1 MADFGESIDDSELR
15 RQLMHYTGREVGPI
29 TTTTRSFYVK
39 KLNNL
44 ICAQS
49 KESASMRSKF
59 QNPRHEPPISKKPYN
74 SNGFS
79 SDRPRSLSTK
89 GFSSDESDGEFSSRP
104 PKSSRLFD
112 GASKFSLTRPSL
124 RSSASSKYLSTN
136 SGHRAEGQSNGWT
149 VHKNHKT
156 KSSDAVKS
164 SGTRPEPDG
173 VSQNISLFVLAA
185 GGLFFMTVAYV
196 YIYWGYNAIVFN
208 DPRDSFIICP
218 KNANSSDVCVKKQDL
233 RKVQNLVE
241 SIIQLARS
249 ASGDCECGYRQHSSL
264 TRDEV
269 ERFVSSNSQ
278 DVSPDVIFEIFYVN
292 LHWET
297 RTYDKDR
304 KISLSSSL
312 INFIETDVSRMSLL
326 CMLKKAAIY
335 ALSLFGVCS
344 FVALFCLA
352 VRTFWSARQKRKE
365 IESRRMN
372 EIMERVIDVLKQHSD
387 LCELKPQNYQPWLP
401 VLNIRDLIIP
411 LGERKTL
418 RPVWEKAIK
427 QLRSRE
433 SRMAWK
439 MDFVAGEGRFIVPFV
454 KSSLH

>member
-44 ICAQS
+44 VCAQN

-79 SDRPRSLSTK
+79 DCSKSSSTK
-89 GFSSDESDGEFSSRP
+89 GFSSDESDGDYSSRP

-112 GASKFSLTRPSL
+112 GGSKFSLTRPSL
-124 RSSASSKYLSTN
+124 RSSASSKYSSTD
-136 SGHRAEGQSNGWT
+136 SGHRAESQSNGWT

-156 KSSDAVKS
+156 KSSDAVKF
-164 SGTRPEPDG
+164 SGTRPESDG

-185 GGLFFMTVAYV
+185 GGLFFTTVAYV

-218 KNANSSDVCVKKQDL
+218 KNANASDVCVKKRDL
-233 RKVQNLVE
+233 GKVQNLVE

-264 TRDEV
+264 TRDEI
-269 ERFVSSNSQ
+269 EHFVTSNSQ
-278 DVSPDVIFEIFYVN
+278 DVSLDVILEIFFIN
-292 LHWET
+292 IHWET

-304 KISLSSSL
+304 KISLNSSL
-312 INFIETDVSRMSLL
+312 INFIETKVSRMSLM
-326 CMLKKAAIY
+326 CMLKKAVFY
-335 ALSLFGVCS
+335 ALSVCGICS
-344 FVALFCLA
+344 FIVLFCLA

-365 IESRRMN
+365 TETRQMN
-372 EIMERVIDVLKQHSD
+372 EIMERIIDVLKQHSD
-387 LCELKPQNYQPWLP
+387 LCELKPKNYQPWLP

-411 LGERKTL
+411 LDERKAL
-418 RPVWEKAIK
+418 RPLWEKAIK
-427 QLRSRE
+427 HLRSRE

-439 MDFVAGEGRFIVPFV
+439 MDFIAGEG
-454 KSSLH
+454 SSLYF